1 MLSTK
6 ELVFKEK
13 PVKKLTER
21 YIRPYKIEE
30 VVSRNAVKL
39 KLPASIR
46 IHLVVNIS
54 KIEKYKKQVR
64 EQRVKELKLVEVD
77 GVEEQKVEKILNK
90 RKLQGVDKYLVRQK
104 VFIAENN
111 IQEREKDLENTKEL
125 VNEFK
130 ERLDIEIRQ
139 QERID
144 KIYISIVI
152 LPSQQLIYKATFL
165 ATHTCGGDATI

>member
-30 VVSRNAVKL
+30 LVSRNAVKL

-77 GVEEQKVEKILNK
+77 GVEE
-90 RKLQGVDKYLVRQK
+90 
-104 VFIAENN
+104 
-111 IQEREKDLENTKEL
+111 
-125 VNEFK
+125 
-130 ERLDIEIRQ
+130 
-139 QERID
+139 
-144 KIYISIVI
+144 
-152 LPSQQLIYKATFL
+152 
-165 ATHTCGGDATI
+165 

>member
-77 GVEEQKVEKILNK
+77 GVEE
-90 RKLQGVDKYLVRQK
+90 
-104 VFIAENN
+104 
-111 IQEREKDLENTKEL
+111 
-125 VNEFK
+125 
-130 ERLDIEIRQ
+130 
-139 QERID
+139 
-144 KIYISIVI
+144 
-152 LPSQQLIYKATFL
+152 
-165 ATHTCGGDATI
+165 

>member
-13 PVKKLTER
+13 PVKKLTKR
-21 YIRPYKIEE
+21 YIRPYKIEK

-54 KIEKYKKQVR
+54 EIEKYKKQVR

-77 GVEEQKVEKILNK
+77 GVEE
-90 RKLQGVDKYLVRQK
+90 
-104 VFIAENN
+104 
-111 IQEREKDLENTKEL
+111 
-125 VNEFK
+125 
-130 ERLDIEIRQ
+130 
-139 QERID
+139 
-144 KIYISIVI
+144 
-152 LPSQQLIYKATFL
+152 
-165 ATHTCGGDATI
+165 

>member
-39 KLPASIR
+39 KLPASMR

-77 GVEEQKVEKILNK
+77 GVEE
-90 RKLQGVDKYLVRQK
+90 
-104 VFIAENN
+104 
-111 IQEREKDLENTKEL
+111 
-125 VNEFK
+125 
-130 ERLDIEIRQ
+130 
-139 QERID
+139 
-144 KIYISIVI
+144 
-152 LPSQQLIYKATFL
+152 
-165 ATHTCGGDATI
+165 